1 MRNVEAC
8 TRVGH
13 RGIQGGVSG
22 LGGKEVRGGGE
33 DSKETSRFL
42 HLVGWCLL
50 GGFFYHEDLFPCV
63 LSCSIKI
70 IFLVFINGI
79 MTSIL
84 KEHPVYSSGFPGLF
98 K

>member
-1 MRNVEAC
+1 MRE
-8 TRVGH
+8 
-13 RGIQGGVSG
+13 
-22 LGGKEVRGGGE
+22 GGE

-50 GGFFYHEDLFPCV
+50 GGFFYHEDLFPCA
-63 LSCSIKI
+63 LSCSRKI

-79 MTSIL
+79 MTSIV
-84 KEHPVYSSGFPGLF
+84 KEHAVYNSGFPGLF